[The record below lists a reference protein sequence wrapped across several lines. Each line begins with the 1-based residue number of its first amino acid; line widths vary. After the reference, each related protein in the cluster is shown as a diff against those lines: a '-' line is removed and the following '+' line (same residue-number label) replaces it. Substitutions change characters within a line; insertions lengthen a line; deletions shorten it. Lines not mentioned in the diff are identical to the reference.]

1 MWNWEN
7 TFHKSTW
14 FLFEQ
19 LSCSYYWNKCLYNN
33 HVPIQYS
40 RVSSQIIT
48 MFDFTFWSR
57 KWPLIHNPSNH
68 WFVQCLILPSGVE
81 NGLLSTIPQRW
92 HDLDRSQLWQQG
104 SVINQHCQNI
114 LKQSKSKILPSK
126 HGYIRIFQYFPYL
139 LSTLLSSFGITNIL
153 CKYNLKT
160 FPFQCFQ
167 SPPKSQLFQQTSK
180 HLKGCSLP
188 PCWWRFWTN
197 QGILLFSCF

>member
-1 MWNWEN
+1 MSNWEN

-40 RVSSQIIT
+40 RGSSQFIT

-57 KWPLIHNPSNH
+57 KWPLINNPSKMTRPGSEPTLTTGIRH
-68 WFVQCLILPSGVE
+68 KST
-81 NGLLSTIPQRW
+81 LSKYLETIK
-92 HDLDRSQLWQQG
+92 
-104 SVINQHCQNI
+104 IQNI
-114 LKQSKSKILPSK
+114 AQQTLIQ
-126 HGYIRIFQYFPYL
+126 IFQYFPYL
-139 LSTLLSSFGITNIL
+139 LPTLCSSFGITNIL
-153 CKYNLKT
+153 CKYNLKK